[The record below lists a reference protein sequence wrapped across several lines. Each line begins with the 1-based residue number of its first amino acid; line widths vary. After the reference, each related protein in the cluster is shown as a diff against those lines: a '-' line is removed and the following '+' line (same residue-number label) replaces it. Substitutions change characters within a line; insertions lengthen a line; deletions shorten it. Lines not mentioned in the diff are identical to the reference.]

1 MTYCR
6 ICGEY
11 ECKKH
16 SFLIGKRREISEF
29 SGSSPPEVFVGRW
42 NYPNVYAG
50 ILSPEE
56 YGNTAIMSSAEE
68 WYAKKLGIRDV
79 INLRNRLI
87 YGRMQS
93 NIKRAA
99 VGNRFLSVLQEV
111 TMTSKSIASEFKLKK
126 PIMKNEERESRVPL
140 ISNAGE
146 VERVRLQENPKIEKK
161 VEYLVSDSDVKSK
174 DALLEL
180 ERAGIG
186 TSNMIKLL
194 SAGLLGLRK
203 NRKLV
208 PTRWSISAVDSNLS
222 EEKIKKIRYYPEIQE
237 YRVFSDEYLGNHY
250 EILLI
255 PRFWSFEVIEIS
267 LKNFGVWKDFESI
280 FKRKSYADSVT
291 GAYYANRL
299 GVCEYLEKIKRQ
311 ASVLIFREIRPEYYS
326 PLGVGILRETTRSAM
341 GKEPRRFDTLQD
353 ALNDIQ
359 SRLRIDVNRYLKE
372 SQLMKELRQK
382 SLARFL

>member
-111 TMTSKSIASEFKLKK
+111 AMTSKSIASEFKLKK